1 MNQNRKELLKHLAA
15 SLHDAKKEGGAIL
28 LVGAGISVSAGI
40 PPAQKLMQIAIE
52 NFPDY
57 FTKEEKQLLKEEPSK
72 LQYNDIMTKLSA
84 SQRKTLF
91 NWHIKGDEKNNIPKA
106 KLNFAHL
113 AIAELLK
120 QGYIK
125 RILTTNFDPLL
136 INACYMVGMY
146 PLPSIYDLGSVNQI
160 NPELFDDPC
169 IIYLNGQH
177 AGQVQRN
184 TPSQLTQHKFILSK
198 VIHSTGCKR
207 PWIIAGYSGENDPL
221 MDALNELRPYN
232 NWLYWLEYNEQV
244 LQKES
249 HLFLRNDEE
258 CKVIYGCDADETF
271 MDVAELLDCS
281 LDFIEQPYT
290 ELELYTKEIDFN
302 TSKSKGY
309 QLLSKVKNY
318 ISILKNDA
326 VINKFKLAEIVT
338 NYIGNEEFHTYS
350 DDLSY
355 SKEKLISTC
364 EELYP
369 VLKDSLSGEFFY
381 WWASAYNGWKE
392 IDKLDINDQIIS
404 YKKAIGIYKLGI
416 KNDPDYGGN
425 FHFLGYCQLQ
435 LAKLIEDKNQKNTL
449 LTDAIK
455 HFRNSWDYSEHVM
468 YSIECF
474 ILLKD
479 FTGLVDYLSEPQ
491 ILQIIKEYKSFIFQD
506 EYSEPLLN
514 NSEFCVWYK
523 VQFGEEPNSINIDKQ
538 YSSA

>member
-1 MNQNRKELLKHLAA
+1 MQ
-15 SLHDAKKEGGAIL
+15 KKEGGAIL

-120 QGYIK
+120 QKYIK

-221 MDALNELRPYN
+221 MEALDELRPYN
-232 NWLYWLEYNEQV
+232 N
-244 LQKES
+244 
-249 HLFLRNDEE
+249 
-258 CKVIYGCDADETF
+258 
-271 MDVAELLDCS
+271 
-281 LDFIEQPYT
+281 
-290 ELELYTKEIDFN
+290 
-302 TSKSKGY
+302 
-309 QLLSKVKNY
+309 
-318 ISILKNDA
+318 
-326 VINKFKLAEIVT
+326 
-338 NYIGNEEFHTYS
+338 
-350 DDLSY
+350 
-355 SKEKLISTC
+355 
-364 EELYP
+364 
-369 VLKDSLSGEFFY
+369 
-381 WWASAYNGWKE
+381 
-392 IDKLDINDQIIS
+392 
-404 YKKAIGIYKLGI
+404 
-416 KNDPDYGGN
+416 
-425 FHFLGYCQLQ
+425 
-435 LAKLIEDKNQKNTL
+435 
-449 LTDAIK
+449 
-455 HFRNSWDYSEHVM
+455 
-468 YSIECF
+468 
-474 ILLKD
+474 
-479 FTGLVDYLSEPQ
+479 
-491 ILQIIKEYKSFIFQD
+491 
-506 EYSEPLLN
+506 
-514 NSEFCVWYK
+514 
-523 VQFGEEPNSINIDKQ
+523 
-538 YSSA
+538 